1 VTDRIV
7 YLPPFEAGRGGR
19 FHPEESKVWEKWRRN
34 GSERL
39 SASIQ
44 SFDELVR
51 EHASRRSGSS
61 QASPPPAIGPGQ
73 VIYSKGDSA
82 APPER
87 ATWDAGDTAR
97 QTRDALE
104 LGTI

>member
-1 VTDRIV
+1 MPSSTQ
-7 YLPPFEAGRGGR
+7 
-19 FHPEESKVWEKWRRN
+19 EESKVWEKWRRN

-51 EHASRRSGSS
+51 GHASRRSGSS

-82 APPER
+82 PPPER

-97 QTRDALE
+97 QTRDALG